1 MTVIRIDMTG
11 RMDVY
16 ASHRIEVPAADVSVE
31 TILGAADGAIRNYD
45 VTWEHEGVEV
55 NQIDYGEDTIKVWD
69 VDSDGWVSLEDW
81 LADREGEGE

>member
-16 ASHRIEVPAADVSVE
+16 ASHRIEVPAADVSVGA
-31 TILGAADGAIRNYD
+31 ILGAVEGALRNHD
-45 VTWEHEGVEV
+45 VVWEHEGVEV
-55 NQIDYGEDTIKVWD
+55 NQIDYGEDTVRVWD

-81 LADREGEGE
+81 LANREEKGK